1 MNEGLLVQ
9 RRGLP
14 RWIAEVVRKKSR
26 HPVAASR
33 VAEQQPAHP
42 ARVADFIAAI
52 TLPRMKI
59 TVIIPAAGVGK
70 RFAGEDAVSHDAFGR
85 QKAATSKIE
94 QEIHGKP
101 VFLRSIDLFTQRQSS
116 ARAVIQILLAVNPDA
131 IESFKFKWGER
142 LRLFGI
148 EVIAGGKKERWE
160 TVMNALRHVDADA
173 THIAV
178 HDAARPLA
186 TPALIDRV
194 FEAGEKFAAVIPGL
208 PVASTL
214 KRVDPTPVTQEES
227 DPLDAILGSAG
238 KTIISAQRVTETV
251 SRSNLVEV
259 QTPQLFEASLLRRAY
274 AQIAAGQVDTT
285 AITDDAGLIEAL
297 GEPVYVVDGEVTNL
311 KITRAADMEFATALV
326 NHREAKTAVIAAKKK
341 LFVDEEE

>member
-1 MNEGLLVQ
+1 MAEWLVE
-9 RRGLP
+9 
-14 RWIAEVVRKKSR
+14 IT
-26 HPVAASR
+26 
-33 VAEQQPAHP
+33 
-42 ARVADFIAAI
+42 

-70 RFAGEDAVSHDAFGR
+70 RFASGEAVTHDAFGR
-85 QKAATSKIE
+85 EKIATSKIE

-101 VFLRSIDLFTQRQSS
+101 VFLRSIDLFTQRQTS

-131 IESFKFKWGER
+131 IDAFKFKWGER
-142 LRLFGI
+142 LRLYGI
-148 EVIAGGKKERWE
+148 EIIPGGKKERWE
-160 TVMNALRHVDADA
+160 TVMNALCHVDPDA

-214 KRVDPTPVTQEES
+214 KRIDPTPITQEDS

-238 KTIISAQRVTETV
+238 KKILMAQRVVDTV

-274 AQIAAGQVDTT
+274 ARITAGQVDTA

-311 KITRAADMEFATALV
+311 KITRAADMEFATAIIH
-326 NHREAKTAVIAAKKK
+326 HREAKSAVTAAKKK
-341 LFVDEEE
+341 LFLDEEE